1 MSTIDTLN
9 TQYERVQKD
18 INVLKKYDR
27 KVSGVQNDS
36 KVDTTEKVA
45 RSVELIS
52 QMMDEMDCSSHKLIL
67 SSSKLGTQYIECIK
81 AIDRFKID
89 LLSTSGKDASSIR
102 SDQEAIKQAQ
112 TSFAKLKKNILQE
125 DGYNADSVEGING
138 LLSMCIGDAIKV
150 EEVMSEKLI
159 AQAKEL
165 FDKEY
170 SVNLKKSDPLQLDD
184 TLPGNFLVGRI
195 PLESVS
201 QRILKDIG
209 FSSSYEDICTDLRTQ
224 GNVIVGTDFRHM
236 ADESIDAFVIAYVL
250 RFIETFPL
258 GIVNVHIFN
267 GNANYLY
274 KRLNNSFQA
283 ETSGETT
290 KKTVQIH
297 TDLSDLEIFRDV
309 NCEDI
314 FKKTSTAKPDLY
326 AVYDDDKSDPFN
338 LIVLRDGFVD
348 GSGYVSTDIIDVVN
362 SLTKPGGVGHKCGL
376 RFLIIDNSVS
386 FEKNLAP
393 NNKFLIESIQ
403 KNCNLRFYY
412 NDGVFSYGGK
422 PADILKVSEDL
433 DVYTQERS
441 KYIAELINNK
451 EKGYVT
457 LDDVSIAE
465 INENVGNIMYIPVGK
480 SGSNTVELPFSCN
493 DIDGTVAG
501 QCIGYMVIGQSGSGK
516 SSFFHSVVLNGCIRY
531 SPKDLQFWLLDFKN
545 GGASSKYSNCGI
557 PHIRIVAE
565 NNKIDDAL
573 CLFQMILEEMERRSK
588 AFNDSFTNNI
598 VEYNEKADANGMEH
612 FPRILIAIDEV
623 QEIFREDNASELQ
636 KYISSISARMRSA
649 GMHFIMVAQNLS
661 EGKSYMLKDA
671 FLPSATGRVCFR
683 VAPDIPRDSGYEDDF
698 IQRRQEIAELKA
710 GEAYVSY
717 GKDTIKKVKM
727 AYISPQ
733 DMSERYFADI
743 CKMYPDY
750 SDQRPLVIGS
760 KKRLSITSMLQ
771 GVRAAEQIKKKNILD
786 VIMKHF
792 EKSTSKQEMENNYLA
807 EMESI
812 HAMNDGYEAL
822 IGEDVYRMSPW
833 KIKFSQ
839 HENSSALL
847 LGSDKKIASSLC
859 ASIAVS
865 LIRQNVEVHLFN
877 GDRTKIAESGE
888 TVPHPFMYVCQSIA
902 SSGIEQ
908 VSNHRLDQLKDV
920 LKNSYS
926 EYLKR
931 QALVQSAEDEDP
943 VFKPLFIVINDLFGI
958 ESFSNNDI
966 IESDSESGNAQE
978 TIGRGLDFNYDI
990 FGQNNAAGKEKGQ
1003 YREGIQNIMNVLL
1016 KNGYRYNM
1024 HVVLAIK
1031 GDPATWRTS
1040 RITSDVNNIILF
1052 NEAFDY
1058 ADQVENGYYL
1068 KEMLKNIS
1076 NDGRDETMAV
1086 SVTRKSFSKIRPI
1099 IYKMNEQQE
1108 RDALEK
1114 LVKGEDI

>member
-9 TQYERVQKD
+9 SQYERVKKN
-18 INVLKKYDR
+18 ISVLETYDR

-36 KVDTTEKVA
+36 RVTSTDKVA
-45 RSVELIS
+45 KSVELIS
-52 QMMDEMDCSSHKLIL
+52 QMMNEVDCSSYRLVL
-67 SSSKLGTQYIECIK
+67 TSNELGTQYIECIK
-81 AIDRFKID
+81 AIDRFKSELIK
-89 LLSTSGKDASSIR
+89 TSGKDAASIKSS
-102 SDQEAIKQAQ
+102 QEAIKLAQ
-112 TSFAKLKKNILQE
+112 NNYDKLKEKIKQE

-138 LLSMCIGDAIKV
+138 LISMCIGDAIKS
-150 EEVMSEKLI
+150 EEDKSEELI
-159 AQAKEL
+159 AQAKEISE
-165 FDKEY
+165 KEY
-170 SVNLKKSDPLQLDD
+170 SVILKNSDPVQMED
-184 TLPGNFLVGRI
+184 TLPGDFLVARI
-195 PLESVS
+195 PLKSVS
-201 QRILKDIG
+201 QRILRDIG
-209 FSSSYEDICTDLRTQ
+209 VSSSYENICTDLRSQ
-224 GNVIVGTDFRHM
+224 GNVIICTDFQHM
-236 ADESIDAFVIAYVL
+236 ADESIDAFVMAYVL
-250 RFIETFPL
+250 RTIETFPL
-258 GIVNVHIFN
+258 GTVNVHIFDDN
-267 GNANYLY
+267 TNYLY

-283 ETSGETT
+283 ETSGEAT

-297 TDLSDLEIFRDV
+297 TNLSDLEVFRDV

-314 FKKTSTAKPDLY
+314 FKKTSTDKPDLY
-326 AVYDDDKSDPFN
+326 AVYDDDRSDPFN
-338 LIVLRDGFVD
+338 LIVLRDGFID
-348 GSGYVSTDIIDVVN
+348 GSGYASSDALDVIN

-376 RFLIIDNSVS
+376 RFLIIDNSIS

-403 KNCNLRFYY
+403 KNCSLRFDY
-412 NDGVFSYGGK
+412 NEGSFSIGGR
-422 PADILKVSEDL
+422 PADVLKVSTDL

-451 EKGYVT
+451 EKSYVT
-457 LDDVSIAE
+457 LDDVSASE
-465 INENVGNIMYIPVGK
+465 KSEKVGNIMYIPVGK

-493 DIDGTVAG
+493 DVDGTVAG
-501 QCIGYMVIGQSGSGK
+501 QCIGYMAIGQSGSGK
-516 SSFFHSVVLNGCIRY
+516 SSFFHSVVLNGCLRY
-531 SPKDLQFWLLDFKN
+531 SPRDLQFWLLDFKN

-557 PHIRIVAE
+557 PHIRIIAE

-598 VEYNEKADANGMEH
+598 VEYNEKADATGAEH

-636 KYISSISARMRSA
+636 KLISSISARMRSA
-649 GMHFIMVAQNLS
+649 GMHFVMVAQNLS

-727 AYISPQ
+727 AYVSPQ
-733 DMSERYFADI
+733 DMSKKYFTDI

-771 GVRAAEQIKKKNILD
+771 GVKGAEQVKKKNILD
-786 VIMKHF
+786 GIMKHF
-792 EKSTSKQEMENNYLA
+792 AKSATKQSVENNYLS

-812 HAMNDGYEAL
+812 HAMNGCYEAL

-839 HENSSALL
+839 HGNSSALL
-847 LGSDKKIASSLC
+847 LGSDKRIASSLC
-859 ASIAVS
+859 ASVTVS

-877 GDRTKIAESGE
+877 GDRTKIAEGGE
-888 TVPHPFMYVCQSIA
+888 PLPHPFMYVCQNIA
-902 SSGIEQ
+902 PSGISH

-920 LKNSYS
+920 LKDTYS

-931 QALVQSAEDEDP
+931 QTLVQKADDEDP
-943 VFKPLFIVINDLFGI
+943 VFEPLFIVINDLFGI

-966 IESDSESGNAQE
+966 IESDSEGSNAPE
-978 TIGRGLDFNYDI
+978 TSGRGFNFDYDV
-990 FGQNNAAGKEKGQ
+990 FEQNNSSRKEEGQ
-1003 YREGIQNIMNVLL
+1003 FREGIQNIMSVLL

-1040 RITSDVNNIILF
+1040 RITSDVSNIVLF
-1052 NEAFDY
+1052 NDAYDY
-1058 ADQVENGYYL
+1058 ADQVENAYYL

-1108 RDALEK
+1108 YDALAK
-1114 LVKGEDI
+1114 LVKGE

>member
-1 MSTIDTLN
+1 MSTIDNLN
-9 TQYERVQKD
+9 SQYERVKKN
-18 INVLKKYDR
+18 ISVLESYDR

-36 KVDTTEKVA
+36 RVTMTEKVA
-45 RSVELIS
+45 KSVELIT
-52 QMMDEMDCSSHKLIL
+52 QMMNEVDCSSYRLVMT
-67 SSSKLGTQYIECIK
+67 SKELGTQYIECIK
-81 AIDRFKID
+81 AIDRFKSD
-89 LLSTSGKDASSIR
+89 LIKTSGKDAASAR
-102 SDQEAIKQAQ
+102 TNQEAVKIARINYAKQ
-112 TSFAKLKKNILQE
+112 KDILMQE

-138 LLSMCIGDAIKV
+138 LLFKCIGDAIKS
-150 EEVMSEKLI
+150 EEEKSEELI
-159 AQAKEL
+159 AQAKEISG
-165 FDKEY
+165 KEY
-170 SVNLKKSDPLQLDD
+170 SVVLKKSDPMQLED
-184 TLPGNFLVGRI
+184 TLPGDFLVARI
-195 PLESVS
+195 PLKSVS
-201 QRILKDIG
+201 QRILRDIG
-209 FSSSYEDICTDLRTQ
+209 VSSSYENICTNLRSQ
-224 GNVIVGTDFRHM
+224 GNVIVCTDFQHM
-236 ADESIDAFVIAYVL
+236 ADESIDAFVMAYVL
-250 RFIETFPL
+250 RVIETFPL
-258 GIVNVHIFN
+258 GTVNVHIFDN
-267 GNANYLY
+267 NTNYLY

-283 ETSGETT
+283 ETSGEAT

-297 TDLSDLEIFRDV
+297 TNLSDLETFRDV

-314 FKKTSTAKPDLY
+314 FKKTSTDRPDLY

-338 LIVLRDGFVD
+338 LIVLRDGFID
-348 GSGYVSTDIIDVVN
+348 GSGYASSDALDVIN

-376 RFLIIDNSVS
+376 RFLIIDNSIS

-393 NNKFLIESIQ
+393 NNKYLIESIQ
-403 KNCNLRFYY
+403 KNCNLRFEY
-412 NDGVFSYGGK
+412 NEGGFLVGER
-422 PADILKVSEDL
+422 PADVLRVSEDL

-451 EKGYVT
+451 EKNYVT
-457 LDDVSIAE
+457 LYDVSASE
-465 INENVGNIMYIPVGK
+465 KSEKVGNIMYIPVGK

-493 DIDGTVAG
+493 DVDGTVAG
-501 QCIGYMVIGQSGSGK
+501 QCIGYMAIGQSGSGK
-516 SSFFHSVVLNGCIRY
+516 SSFFHSVVLNGCLRY
-531 SPKDLQFWLLDFKN
+531 SPRDLQFWLLDFKN

-557 PHIRIVAE
+557 PHIRIIAE

-598 VEYNEKADANGMEH
+598 VEYNEKADANGAEH

-636 KYISSISARMRSA
+636 KLISSISARMRSA
-649 GMHFIMVAQNLS
+649 GMHFVMVAQNLS

-683 VAPDIPRDSGYEDDF
+683 VAPDIPRDSGYEDEF

-717 GKDTIKKVKM
+717 GKDTIKKVKI
-727 AYISPQ
+727 AYVSPQ
-733 DMSERYFADI
+733 EMNEKYFADI
-743 CKMYPDY
+743 CKMYPEY

-771 GVRAAEQIKKKNILD
+771 GVKAVEQTKKKNILEG
-786 VIMKHF
+786 IMKHLT
-792 EKSTSKQEMENNYLA
+792 KSVAKQGTVSSYLS

-812 HAMNDGYEAL
+812 HSMNDCYEAL

-859 ASIAVS
+859 ASVAVS

-877 GDRTKIAESGE
+877 GDRTKIAEGGE
-888 TVPHPFMYVCQSIA
+888 PLPHPFMYVCQNIA
-902 SSGIEQ
+902 SGGKKQ
-908 VSNHRLDQLKDV
+908 VCNHRLDQLKDV
-920 LKNSYS
+920 LKDTYS
-926 EYLKR
+926 EYLNR
-931 QALVQSAEDEDP
+931 QALVQKADDEDP

-966 IESDSESGNAQE
+966 IENDSDSSNAQE
-978 TIGRGLDFNYDI
+978 ESRRGLNLDYDV
-990 FGQNNAAGKEKGQ
+990 FEQNNSSRKEEGQ
-1003 YREGIQNIMNVLL
+1003 FREGIQNIMSVLL

-1024 HVVLAIK
+1024 HVILAIK

-1040 RITSDVNNIILF
+1040 RITSDVSNIILF
-1052 NEAFDY
+1052 NEAYDY
-1058 ADQVENGYYL
+1058 ADQVENAYYL

-1076 NDGRDETMAV
+1076 NDGHEETMAV

-1099 IYKMNEQQE
+1099 IYKMNEQPE
-1108 RDALEK
+1108 YNALEK
-1114 LVKGEDI
+1114 LVKGE

>member
-9 TQYERVQKD
+9 SQYDRVKKN
-18 INVLKKYDR
+18 ISVLETYDR
-27 KVSGVQNDS
+27 KVSSIQNDS
-36 KVDTTEKVA
+36 KVTSSEKVA
-45 RSVELIS
+45 KSIELIS
-52 QMMDEMDCSSHKLIL
+52 KMMNEVDCSSYRLVMT
-67 SSSKLGTQYIECIK
+67 STELGKQYTECIE
-81 AIDRFKID
+81 AIDRFKSD
-89 LLSTSGKDASSIR
+89 LIRTSGKDAASTKSN
-102 SDQEAIKQAQ
+102 QEAVKIAQ
-112 TSFAKLKKNILQE
+112 INYAKLKEKIMQE

-138 LLSMCIGDAIKV
+138 LLSMCIGDAIKS
-150 EEVMSEKLI
+150 EETKSEELI
-159 AQAKEL
+159 AQAKEIL
-165 FDKEY
+165 GKEY
-170 SVNLKKSDPLQLDD
+170 SVVLKKSDPVQMED
-184 TLPGNFLVGRI
+184 TLPDDFLVARL
-195 PLESVS
+195 PLKSVS
-201 QRILKDIG
+201 QRILRDIG
-209 FSSSYEDICTDLRTQ
+209 VSSSYENVSTNLRSQ
-224 GNVIVGTDFRHM
+224 GNVIVCTDFQHM

-250 RFIETFPL
+250 RVIETFPL
-258 GIVNVHIFN
+258 GTVNVHIFDDN
-267 GNANYLY
+267 TNYLY

-283 ETSGETT
+283 ETSGEAT

-297 TDLSDLEIFRDV
+297 TSLSDLEVFRDV

-314 FKKTSTAKPDLY
+314 FKKTSTDKPDLY

-338 LIVLRDGFVD
+338 LIVLRDGFID
-348 GSGYVSTDIIDVVN
+348 GSGYASSDALDVIN

-376 RFLIIDNSVS
+376 RFLIIDNSIS

-393 NNKFLIESIQ
+393 NNKFLIETIQ
-403 KNCNLRFYY
+403 KNCSLRFDYI
-412 NDGVFSYGGK
+412 DGSFSVGGR
-422 PADILKVSEDL
+422 PADVLTVSEDL

-441 KYIAELINNK
+441 RYIAELINNK
-451 EKGYVT
+451 EKSYVT
-457 LDDVSIAE
+457 LDDVSATE
-465 INENVGNIMYIPVGK
+465 KSEKVGNIMYIPVGK

-493 DIDGTVAG
+493 DVDGTVAG
-501 QCIGYMVIGQSGSGK
+501 QCIGYMAIGQSGSGK
-516 SSFFHSVVLNGCIRY
+516 SSFFHSVVLNGCLRY
-531 SPKDLQFWLLDFKN
+531 SPRDLQFWLLDFKN

-557 PHIRIVAE
+557 PHIRIIAE

-598 VEYNEKADANGMEH
+598 VEYNEKADAIGEEH

-636 KYISSISARMRSA
+636 KLISSVSARMRSA
-649 GMHFIMVAQNLS
+649 GMHFVMVAQNLS

-683 VAPDIPRDSGYEDDF
+683 VAQDIPRDSGYEDDY

-727 AYISPQ
+727 AYVSPQ
-733 DMSERYFADI
+733 DMSEKYFADI
-743 CKMYPDY
+743 CKMYPEY

-771 GVRAAEQIKKKNILD
+771 GVRTVEQTKKKNKLEG
-786 VIMKHF
+786 IMKHF
-792 EKSTSKQEMENNYLA
+792 TKSVAKQATESSYLS
-807 EMESI
+807 EMESL
-812 HAMNDGYEAL
+812 HSMNDCNEAL

-847 LGSDKKIASSLC
+847 LGSDKRIASSLC
-859 ASIAVS
+859 ASVAVS

-877 GDRTKIAESGE
+877 GDRTKIAEGGE
-888 TVPHPFMYVCQSIA
+888 SLPHPFMFVCQNIA
-902 SSGIEQ
+902 SSGISQ

-920 LKNSYS
+920 LKKTYS

-931 QALVQSAEDEDP
+931 QALVQKAEDEDP

-966 IESDSESGNAQE
+966 IESDSGSSDAQA
-978 TIGRGLDFNYDI
+978 TSGRGFNFDYDV
-990 FGQNNAAGKEKGQ
+990 FEQNNSSGKEEGQ
-1003 YREGIQNIMNVLL
+1003 FREGIQNIMRVLL

-1040 RITSDVNNIILF
+1040 RITSDVSNIVMF
-1052 NEAFDY
+1052 NDAYDY
-1058 ADQVENGYYL
+1058 ADQVENAYYL

-1076 NDGRDETMAV
+1076 NDGCDETMAV

-1108 RDALEK
+1108 YDALAK
-1114 LVKGEDI
+1114 LVKGE